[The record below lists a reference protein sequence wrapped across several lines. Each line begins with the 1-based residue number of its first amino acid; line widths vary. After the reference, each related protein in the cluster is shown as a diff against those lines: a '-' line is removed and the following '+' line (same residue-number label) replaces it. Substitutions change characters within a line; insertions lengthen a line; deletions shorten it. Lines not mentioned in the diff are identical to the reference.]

1 MRLGITAEFK
11 DRASKKMRKLLR
23 FNTLMAKQLKAQ
35 DKLQKGQVKSASK
48 QAKATQKLEKA
59 TGKTAKAADKVAQAT
74 QKAARATDAVAK
86 GAGVMAGQTNRAR
99 DAMGRFV
106 GKTSEAVRK
115 VGFLSRAIKKVRTAS
130 ASLQKGGALVKG
142 GGGKIARGAAV
153 GTGLFAGASA
163 IAGAAAGTVVGPA
176 AQMENYMVQLEGLEG
191 SEAKAEQALG
201 WIRTFADKTPLL
213 LPDVVESYKQLKNFG
228 IEPTN
233 GSLQALTDTMAMSGG
248 GAEQLQGIVTAIGQ
262 AWAKGKL
269 QAEEVNQLMERGV
282 PVWDMFSKATGKSS
296 ATLMEMASNGE
307 LGREAISKLVEL
319 MGTRAS
325 GSSEKLSKTWDGT
338 VSNLM
343 GRWLDFR
350 LMIADAGVFDWAKEK
365 LQGFLDGFETMKS
378 GGSMQDLADEVS
390 ANIITTLEA
399 LWTFGVALWGV
410 LKSIGRG
417 LKWASDMLG
426 GWNNL
431 AAVMIAIPIISTLTG
446 IVTGFVQLG
455 AGLVALG
462 SGIAAVGWPIL
473 IVVAVVAALAA
484 AAWLIYDN
492 WDVVSVWLVDAW
504 EWIKDKASILWEHF
518 KTVFSWTPLGMII
531 SNWSTIKSW
540 LSKLWEGI
548 KQTASDAWEGLK
560 QLFKWTPLGL
570 IITNWSKI
578 TAWFD
583 EFWTGLKTKISGK
596 WAEIKATFTGWKW
609 PKFPDLKLPSFTEI
623 KQAFI
628 DFFKLGWLPDW
639 VWPNL
644 PEFKL
649 PSFAE
654 MKEGLISF
662 FTGAWL
668 PKMDVFSNFWS
679 KLTGFADTAWKKLS
693 VIFDAIGSAGETL
706 ATTVGETLKSLADM
720 ASSLWS
726 AVTGPEGADRFIDQ
740 LTEVAENGWSDDFV
754 EGLALT
760 EALQSGQ
767 MNLETYQQKLA
778 AIASGS
784 GEFASHAQK
793 MMDLSRQLEGHSGFS
808 QQEQSP
814 MGLAEVEKASAA
826 VEALHAS
833 SKAAI
838 AQVDNMLGGVD
849 FAYHGQRMMETIAK
863 GMRSRAH
870 LLVDEMRQVTQILR
884 DHLPSSPAKM
894 GPLSDIHRL
903 KFGETIAG
911 SIKPAP
917 MVKAMR
923 KAAAATMAAATLST
937 ATVSPSLAASAPQA
951 IIPPAQALQAAGG
964 SGGSGASGFGGTIS
978 VTFAPQITVGSG
990 ASITKEEIAEVMED
1004 KAEEFMDLLLRKMD
1018 EKKRLE
1024 F

>member
-1 MRLGITAEFK
+1 M
-11 DRASKKMRKLLR
+11 
-23 FNTLMAKQLKAQ
+23 
-35 DKLQKGQVKSASK
+35 
-48 QAKATQKLEKA
+48 
-59 TGKTAKAADKVAQAT
+59 
-74 QKAARATDAVAK
+74 
-86 GAGVMAGQTNRAR
+86 
-99 DAMGRFV
+99 
-106 GKTSEAVRK
+106 
-115 VGFLSRAIKKVRTAS
+115 
-130 ASLQKGGALVKG
+130 
-142 GGGKIARGAAV
+142 
-153 GTGLFAGASA
+153 
-163 IAGAAAGTVVGPA
+163 
-176 AQMENYMVQLEGLEG
+176 
-191 SEAKAEQALG
+191 
-201 WIRTFADKTPLL
+201 
-213 LPDVVESYKQLKNFG
+213 
-228 IEPTN
+228 
-233 GSLQALTDTMAMSGG
+233 
-248 GAEQLQGIVTAIGQ
+248 
-262 AWAKGKL
+262 
-269 QAEEVNQLMERGV
+269 
-282 PVWDMFSKATGKSS
+282 
-296 ATLMEMASNGE
+296 
-307 LGREAISKLVEL
+307 
-319 MGTRAS
+319 
-325 GSSEKLSKTWDGT
+325 
-338 VSNLM
+338 
-343 GRWLDFR
+343 
-350 LMIADAGVFDWAKEK
+350 
-365 LQGFLDGFETMKS
+365 
-378 GGSMQDLADEVS
+378 
-390 ANIITTLEA
+390 
-399 LWTFGVALWGV
+399 ALWGV
-410 LKSIGRG
+410 LKSVGRG
-417 LKWASDMLG
+417 LKWASDLLG

-431 AAVMIAIPIISTLTG
+431 VGVMIAIPIISTLAG

-455 AGLVALG
+455 AGLIALG
-462 SGIAAVGWPIL
+462 SGIAAVGWPVL

-504 EWIKDKASILWEHF
+504 EWIKDTASMLWEHF
-518 KTVFSWTPLGMII
+518 KTVFSWTPLGIII

-548 KQTASDAWEGLK
+548 KQTASDAWDGLK

-583 EFWTGLKTKISGK
+583 EFWTGLKTKISSK
-596 WAEIKATFTGWKW
+596 WAEIKATFTGWEW
-609 PKFPDLKLPSFTEI
+609 PKFPSLKLPSFTEI
-623 KQAFI
+623 KQSFI
-628 DFFKLGWLPDW
+628 DFFNG
-639 VWPNL
+639 
-644 PEFKL
+644 
-649 PSFAE
+649 S
-654 MKEGLISF
+654 
-662 FTGAWL
+662 WL
-668 PKMDVFSNFWS
+668 PKMDVFSNFWG

-693 VIFDAIGSAGETL
+693 GIFDAIGNAGETL

-720 ASSLWS
+720 ASSVWS

-760 EALQSGQ
+760 EALQAGQ

-778 AIASGS
+778 GIASGG

-808 QQEQSP
+808 QQEQTP

-826 VEALHAS
+826 VEALHVS
-833 SKAAI
+833 SKVAI
-838 AQVDNMLGGVD
+838 TQVDNLLGGVD
-849 FAYHGQRMMETIAK
+849 FAYHGQRMMETIAA

-903 KFGETIAG
+903 KFGETIAE

-951 IIPPAQALQAAGG
+951 ITPPAQALQAAGS
-964 SGGSGASGFGGTIS
+964 SGAAGASGIGGTIS

-990 ASITKEEIAEVMED
+990 ASITEDDIARILEEQAD
-1004 KAEEFMDLLLRKMD
+1004 DLVDLIERKLA